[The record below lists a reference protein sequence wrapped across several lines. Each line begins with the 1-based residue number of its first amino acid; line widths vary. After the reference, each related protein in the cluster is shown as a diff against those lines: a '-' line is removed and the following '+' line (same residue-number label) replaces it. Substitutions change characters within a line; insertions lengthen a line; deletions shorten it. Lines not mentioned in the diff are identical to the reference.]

1 MRVVV
6 SQVSFEYLT
15 LPKEGPSTASVVLL
29 SNEEGSAPLAS
40 AELAGSSDVV
50 LSITATL
57 PSLDGGLQL
66 QVLLQGGE
74 EGPVPLC
81 TTDLIALGVG
91 APGASEGRLLKVP
104 LELAA
109 APPAAAAAKA
119 PPPAKGKKGAAA
131 PAAAEAAPTGGECSF
146 SCFWRV
152 EPDFMDVSLQRCHP
166 LAVKYFGSAFRD
178 EARGRQMLW
187 REDLRGERGED
198 NPGLGATRR
207 YELSAPLK
215 PSYLI
220 GDPTS
225 RAARFGY
232 VFDKTQL
239 SITLGAQTVQ
249 VGLARLMEQLFAC
262 VTAEQASAV
271 LLEMKHYLN
280 QGANMMQID
289 AQEALDKL
297 SKLFLPFERLVRNV
311 WTEGPEV
318 AYDRYKAS
326 LRALLETELETR
338 EREAAWAA
346 ASKGGFGPKPLV
358 PQLVHDARVADPR
371 VGAPPKPPLKA
382 RYLAPASSGTRFGLC
397 TFKGVKPQEVTK
409 SPSFGNSM
417 LGLGSAP
424 SLPASQ
430 GASRVASKA
439 GSVCGSTA
447 LSKAGSKVSSRE
459 PRSPVRD

>member
-6 SQVSFEYLT
+6 SQVSFEHLT
-15 LPKEGPSTASVVLL
+15 LPKEGPSTVSVVLL

-50 LSITATL
+50 LSVTATL
-57 PSLDGGLQL
+57 PSLDGGLKL
-66 QVLLQGGE
+66 QVQLPGGE
-74 EGPVPLC
+74 DGPVPLC
-81 TTDLIALGVG
+81 TADLIALGVG
-91 APGASEGRLLKVP
+91 APGASEGRLLRVP
-104 LELAA
+104 LELAE

-131 PAAAEAAPTGGECSF
+131 PAATEAAPAADCSF

-152 EPDFMDVSLQRCHP
+152 EPDFMDVSLERCHP
-166 LAVKYFGSAFRD
+166 LAVRYFGSAFRD

-187 REDLRGERGED
+187 REGLRGERGED

-271 LLEMKHYLN
+271 LLEMKRYLN
-280 QGANMMQID
+280 QGANLMQID

-297 SKLFLPFERLVRNV
+297 SKLFLPFEVCAEPWLP
-311 WTEGPEV
+311 T
-318 AYDRYKAS
+318 
-326 LRALLETELETR
+326 LTLAL
-338 EREAAWAA
+338 
-346 ASKGGFGPKPLV
+346 
-358 PQLVHDARVADPR
+358 
-371 VGAPPKPPLKA
+371 
-382 RYLAPASSGTRFGLC
+382 
-397 TFKGVKPQEVTK
+397 
-409 SPSFGNSM
+409 
-417 LGLGSAP
+417 
-424 SLPASQ
+424 
-430 GASRVASKA
+430 
-439 GSVCGSTA
+439 A
-447 LSKAGSKVSSRE
+447 LSLTLRLRLR
-459 PRSPVRD
+459 P